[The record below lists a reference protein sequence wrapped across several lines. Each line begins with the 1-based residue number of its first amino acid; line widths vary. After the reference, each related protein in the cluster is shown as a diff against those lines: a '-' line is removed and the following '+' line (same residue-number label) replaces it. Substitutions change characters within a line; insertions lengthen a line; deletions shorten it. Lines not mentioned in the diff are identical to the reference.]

1 MYSLM
6 VADDHPL
13 FRDAIAAVIQSGLPG
28 TELREAD
35 CFAALASALDADDD
49 VDLVLLDL
57 NLPDASALDGLREL
71 RRAFPAVPVAV
82 LSAESERATVL
93 GALDLGAI
101 GYLPKSTPRPD
112 LLAAIKQILD
122 GQIYLPAEIMRRPAE
137 ASSAPP
143 ATQGATQGVT
153 GPADAGALEQLTV
166 KQLEVLSLLI
176 RGASNKV
183 IAREL
188 DIAETT
194 VKTHVS
200 AILKKLGVGSRV
212 QAILAA
218 DESSLLACLARRRA
232 R

>member
-35 CFAALASALDADDD
+35 CFAALTSALDADDD

-71 RRAFPAVPVAV
+71 RRAFPAVPVAG

-101 GYLPKSTPRPD
+101 G
-112 LLAAIKQILD
+112 
-122 GQIYLPAEIMRRPAE
+122 
-137 ASSAPP
+137 
-143 ATQGATQGVT
+143 
-153 GPADAGALEQLTV
+153 
-166 KQLEVLSLLI
+166 
-176 RGASNKV
+176 
-183 IAREL
+183 
-188 DIAETT
+188 
-194 VKTHVS
+194 
-200 AILKKLGVGSRV
+200 
-212 QAILAA
+212 
-218 DESSLLACLARRRA
+218 
-232 R
+232 

>member
-137 ASSAPP
+137 ASSAPS
-143 ATQGATQGVT
+143 ATSGATSS
-153 GPADAGALEQLTV
+153 ADAGALEQLTV
-166 KQLEVLSLLI
+166 KQLEVLTLLI

-218 DESSLLACLARRRA
+218 DEPTLLACLARRRV

>member
-143 ATQGATQGVT
+143 ATSGATQGAT
-153 GPADAGALEQLTV
+153 SSSDAGALEQLTV
-166 KQLEVLSLLI
+166 KQLEVLTLLI

>member
-13 FRDAIAAVIQSGLPG
+13 FRDAITAVIQAGLPG
-28 TELREAD
+28 ASLREAD
-35 CFAALASALDADDD
+35 CFAALAQGLDADDN

-57 NLPDASALDGLREL
+57 NLPDASGLDGLDTL
-71 RRAFPAVPVAV
+71 RRAFPGVAVAV
-82 LSAESERATVL
+82 LSAESDRATVL
-93 GALDLGAI
+93 GALDLGAV

-122 GQIYLPAEIMRRPAE
+122 GQIYLPADIMRRPAE
-137 ASSAPP
+137 LSAVRPSP
-143 ATQGATQGVT
+143 APAQSTATPV
-153 GPADAGALEQLTV
+153 DVLNQLTR
-166 KQLEVLSLLI
+166 KQLEVLSLVI

-188 DIAETT
+188 EIAETT

-200 AILKKLGVGSRV
+200 AILKKLGVSSRV

-218 DESSLLACLARRRA
+218 DESTLLTCLANRRTR
-232 R
+232 

>member
-1 MYSLM
+1 MHSLM

-143 ATQGATQGVT
+143 ATQGVT

-218 DESSLLACLARRRA
+218 DESTLLACLARRRA

>member
-35 CFAALASALDADDD
+35 CFAALTSALDADDD

-143 ATQGATQGVT
+143 ATSGATSS
-153 GPADAGALEQLTV
+153 ADAGALEQLTV

-218 DESSLLACLARRRA
+218 DEPTLLACLARRRA